1 VHTACRRSNERV
13 AHLPASFIG
22 TKHVEKHVN
31 RFLRHRDKLQ
41 NGVES
46 ILRLMNQ
53 VQVMARN
60 LKVRSGEPGL
70 A

>member
-1 VHTACRRSNERV
+1 
-13 AHLPASFIG
+13 
-22 TKHVEKHVN
+22 VN

-60 LKVRSGEPGL
+60 LKVRSGEPGI